1 VREFPRDPECG
12 HPVRSFLIF
21 DEHRPLFCTPRPA
34 ALDLHLSTCA
44 EISASN
50 RFNAPPPPTLHKAV
64 PRPSPHRA
72 APRARGSPFGCSN
85 RNIPS
90 NMALAA
96 RFQIRKNS

>member
-1 VREFPRDPECG
+1 MREFPRDPECG
-12 HPVRSFLIF
+12 RHVRPILIF
-21 DEHRPLFCTPRPA
+21 DEHRPLSAP
-34 ALDLHLSTCA
+34 LDLHLPTCA
-44 EISASN
+44 DISASN
-50 RFNAPPPPTLHKAV
+50 RFNAPPPLHNAV
-64 PRPSPHRA
+64 SRPSPHRA